1 MPLKGAVT
9 QKKVKKRR
17 FEVTQTSRGQSPTR
31 PKPRRRVAQTVYS
44 WNVCL
49 FAASAAR
56 DGHLDVL
63 RAPAAGHHR
72 QSIVGRGDFFVRF
85 GDKEREAMANF
96 DFLDDLSAT
105 SPGSADSACDGPP
118 PQPPLAARD
127 VCRRP
132 PYYTCSA
139 PSPATADCR
148 RQRRHR
154 RRRYSG
160 LSLSDSC
167 GDSD

>member
-1 MPLKGAVT
+1 MPSARHSVNFGT
-9 QKKVKKRR
+9 
-17 FEVTQTSRGQSPTR
+17 F
-31 PKPRRRVAQTVYS
+31 
-44 WNVCL
+44 CL
-49 FAASAAR
+49 FAASAVR

-63 RAPAAGHHR
+63 RAPAAGHYR

-105 SPGSADSACDGPP
+105 SPGSAESACDGPP
-118 PQPPLAARD
+118 PPSRAARD
-127 VCRRP
+127 KCRP
-132 PYYTCSA
+132 SYYTCSA
-139 PSPATADCR
+139 PSPAAAAADSR
-148 RQRRHR
+148 RQRRR

>member
-1 MPLKGAVT
+1 M
-9 QKKVKKRR
+9 
-17 FEVTQTSRGQSPTR
+17 
-31 PKPRRRVAQTVYS
+31 
-44 WNVCL
+44 
-49 FAASAAR
+49 
-56 DGHLDVL
+56 L

-118 PQPPLAARD
+118 PRAARD
-127 VCRRP
+127 KCRP
-132 PYYTCSA
+132 AYYTCSA
-139 PSPATADCR
+139 PSPATVDCR
-148 RQRRHR
+148 RQRRR

>member
-1 MPLKGAVT
+1 M
-9 QKKVKKRR
+9 
-17 FEVTQTSRGQSPTR
+17 
-31 PKPRRRVAQTVYS
+31 
-44 WNVCL
+44 
-49 FAASAAR
+49 R

-118 PQPPLAARD
+118 PPQRAARD
-127 VCRRP
+127 KRRP
-132 PYYTCSA
+132 AYYTCSA
-139 PSPATADCR
+139 PSPATVDCR
-148 RQRRHR
+148 RQRRR